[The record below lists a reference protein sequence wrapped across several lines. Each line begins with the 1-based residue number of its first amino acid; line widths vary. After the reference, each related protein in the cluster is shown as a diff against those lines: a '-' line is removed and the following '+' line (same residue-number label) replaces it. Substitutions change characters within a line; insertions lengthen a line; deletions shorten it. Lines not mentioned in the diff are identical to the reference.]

1 MESSETARFA
11 EAFHLQQARRYAEA
25 AAIYAA
31 LAKTHLTVNVA
42 QNLGLC
48 LEALGE
54 YPQAEHWLLVAARH
68 RPDDPVL
75 KRLLGSVLAAQGR
88 LGEAEQA
95 FRAALALHPAD
106 TGATL
111 GLAALLLSVGRFE
124 EGWPLMEA
132 RLDAHAGAVPRVEL
146 PYPEWRG
153 DPLAGRSVLVA
164 VEQALGDQI
173 QMARFAQT
181 LKDRGAGLVTL
192 ACRPPLVPV
201 FETAPGVD
209 AVVGVAAG
217 EAASVPRHDCWTR
230 YFSLPARLGITLET
244 LPKAPYLFARPERR
258 TRWRGFTGIGLAW
271 QASAAGFNGAEKSLP
286 RNLADEF
293 LDLGCISLRPEDT
306 SAQDLADTAAVI
318 DQLDLVISVD
328 TAVAHLA
335 GAMGKPCW
343 TLLPALRTDWRW
355 MRDRSDSP
363 WYPSMRLF
371 RQRTPGD
378 WRTVVDEVKAALAAR

>member
-1 MESSETARFA
+1 MSARFA
-11 EAFHLQQARRYAEA
+11 EAFDLQQARRYAEA
-25 AAIYAA
+25 ARIYAA
-31 LAKTHLTVNVA
+31 LAKTHLTVNLA
-42 QNLGLC
+42 QNLAMC
-48 LEALGE
+48 LEATGD
-54 YPQAEHWLLVAARH
+54 YAGAEHWLAMAAGH
-68 RPDDPVL
+68 RPDDPVV
-75 KRLLGSVLAAQGR
+75 KRLMGSLLAAQGR
-88 LGEAEQA
+88 LDEAEQA
-95 FRAALALHPAD
+95 FRVALALRPGD
-106 TGATL
+106 PGATL
-111 GLAALLLSVGRFE
+111 ALAALLLSVGRFA

-132 RLDAHAGAVPRVEL
+132 RLEVQEGAVPQVAL

-153 DPLAGRSVLVA
+153 EPLAGRSVLVA

-181 LKDRGAGLVTL
+181 LKARGAGLVTL
-192 ACRPPLVPV
+192 ACRPPLVSV
-201 FETAPGVD
+201 LETAPGVD
-209 AVVGVAAG
+209 AVVGIAAG

-244 LPKAPYLFARPERR
+244 LPAAPYLFARPERR
-258 TRWRGFTGIGLAW
+258 ARWRGFSGVGLAW
-271 QASAAGFNGAEKSLP
+271 QASAAGFNGAEKSLS
-286 RNLADEF
+286 RELADEL
-293 LDLGCISLRPEDT
+293 LDLGCVSLRPEDT

-328 TAVAHLA
+328 TAAAHLA

-363 WYPSMRLF
+363 WYPTMRLF

-378 WRTVVDEVKAALAAR
+378 WRPIVEEVKAALAAR